1 MNLLNLYTK
10 LNVRLAEGNT
20 RLPDVSTL
28 PKIDDD
34 KTIIPTVLNIFFI
47 VLGGVSLIVIIISG
61 IRLMTSSGDPQ
72 AVTKARNTII
82 YAAVGLAISISA
94 FTIVSVVVGQL

>member
-1 MNLLNLYTK
+1 MNLLNLYTR
-10 LNVRLAEGNT
+10 LNVRLAAGTVE
-20 RLPDVSTL
+20 LPDVAPL
-28 PKIDDD
+28 PRPTDDT
-34 KTIIPTVLNIFFI
+34 TIIPTVLNIFFI
-47 VLGGVSLIVIIISG
+47 VLGGVSLIVIIIAG

>member
-28 PKIDDD
+28 PQTDDT
-34 KTIIPTVLNIFFI
+34 TIIPTVLNIFFI
-47 VLGGVSLIVIIISG
+47 VIGGVSLIVIIISG

-72 AVTKARNTII
+72 AATKARNTII
-82 YAAVGLAISISA
+82 YAAVGLAVSISA

>member
-28 PKIDDD
+28 PKPDDRN
-34 KTIIPTVLNIFFI
+34 IIPTVLNIFFI

-72 AVTKARNTII
+72 AITKARNTII